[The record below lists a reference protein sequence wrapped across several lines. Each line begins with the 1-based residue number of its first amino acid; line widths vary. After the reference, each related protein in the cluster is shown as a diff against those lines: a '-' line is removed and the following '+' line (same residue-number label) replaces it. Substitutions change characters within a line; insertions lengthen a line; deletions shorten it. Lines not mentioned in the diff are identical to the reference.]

1 MLTKTHAPAK
11 CVSTL
16 NTKSSAPPT
25 HFVMTL
31 DEAIARRFHSNTTEA
46 DIAELPA
53 VYPQGWTLLDQLTT
67 FFKHYKRPFPE
78 AHTQDLPPTQ
88 SANEAKVYQ
97 LRTNRNPR
105 ATVYQFT
112 DREITGLSQP
122 PLPIS
127 AKNTYTANL
136 PRFPSFSWKTTKIR
150 SSQPSQKPFFRQLL
164 FNNFNIYF

>member
-1 MLTKTHAPAK
+1 MVSIGIWPRFCHNRGSDSTFGTSMVRTDSGGSWMLATSRAKT
-11 CVSTL
+11 S
-16 NTKSSAPPT
+16 
-25 HFVMTL
+25 
-31 DEAIARRFHSNTTEA
+31 
-46 DIAELPA
+46 
-53 VYPQGWTLLDQLTT
+53 
-67 FFKHYKRPFPE
+67 

-122 PLPIS
+122 PPPIS

-136 PRFPSFSWKTTKIR
+136 PRFPFFSWKTTKIR